1 MENKS
6 MEPTPINNS
15 KTILAIVIGIVVIA
29 GGIMAYSFSQK
40 GPTQK
45 AKDTES
51 ALMMKKDEEA
61 SMMKKE
67 SETGIKTSIDSSN
80 ISDSS
85 VTKSVGAYVAYSAEL
100 AKTAAVKGTSVIFF
114 HAPWCPTCK
123 AAEADINANISKLDP
138 KLTILKTDY
147 DTSTELKKQYGVTSQ
162 STFVKVD
169 KDGKLL
175 KKGSGFTTVDAINT
189 FANN

>member
-1 MENKS
+1 MENKN
-6 MEPTPINNS
+6 METTPTNNNS

-40 GPTQK
+40 APTQK

-51 ALMMKKDEEA
+51 AL
-61 SMMKKE
+61 MMKKE

-162 STFVKVD
+162 STFIKVD